1 MPKAKKP
8 MMPAFAGFGM
18 DPSSKKMSARYTISM
33 TINPADFGLTGS
45 EDNNTMAAA
54 VVKVLEAQGAAA
66 ERKLIVA
73 RMRRA
78 GFPDVRE
85 EAEWI
90 AKGAHLHVGG
100 DPVRLPV

>member
-8 MMPAFAGFGM
+8 MMPAFAGFEM
-18 DPSSKKMSARYTISM
+18 DPSSKKMSARHTISM

-66 ERKLIVA
+66 ARAKIVA
-73 RMRRA
+73 DLRA
-78 GFPDVRE
+78 W
-85 EAEWI
+85 AEQ
-90 AKGAHLHVGG
+90 GG
-100 DPVRLPV
+100 DPWMVHVADEVAAGRRPGEGETK